1 VPVQSRVAA
10 PAKHAQAE
18 RIDADGLPHVGAVV
32 WPKQSYYTSV
42 DTLTG
47 GCAAALGRPCTR
59 THPSA
64 AHSDMLCNK
73 VPGLMHAV
81 GAPVLCIRHS
91 LKGII
96 RRPQAA
102 ASSTS

>member
-1 VPVQSRVAA
+1 VRCQLSLAVQSRVAA

-47 GCAAALGRPCTR
+47 ARAPALGRPCAR
-59 THPSA
+59 TPTGCALS
-64 AHSDMLCNK
+64 LLRNK
-73 VPGLMHAV
+73 PPGVMRTV
-81 GAPVLCIRHS
+81 
-91 LKGII
+91 
-96 RRPQAA
+96 
-102 ASSTS
+102 

>member
-1 VPVQSRVAA
+1 MKGLLCVAAQSRVAA

-47 GCAAALGRPCTR
+47 ERAAAPSRCRAKPPTGCAL
-59 THPSA
+59 
-64 AHSDMLCNK
+64 
-73 VPGLMHAV
+73 
-81 GAPVLCIRHS
+81 
-91 LKGII
+91 
-96 RRPQAA
+96 
-102 ASSTS
+102 

>member
-1 VPVQSRVAA
+1 MKGRLPVAAQSRVAA

-47 GCAAALGRPCTR
+47 ELLAALRRSQTKACAG
-59 THPSA
+59 SA
-64 AHSDMLCNK
+64 L
-73 VPGLMHAV
+73 GL
-81 GAPVLCIRHS
+81 
-91 LKGII
+91 
-96 RRPQAA
+96 
-102 ASSTS
+102 